1 VLNNKDKQER
11 ERIKALKDND
21 MDAYINLIS
30 TQKNSRLM
38 QILEQTDKYLRQ
50 LGSKVTLQKNEN
62 VLLTKKAKTVN
73 ADALN

>member
-1 VLNNKDKQER
+1 
-11 ERIKALKDND
+11 
-21 MDAYINLIS
+21 
-30 TQKNSRLM
+30 M

-73 ADALN
+73 ADALNQKDE

>member
-1 VLNNKDKQER
+1 
-11 ERIKALKDND
+11 

-73 ADALN
+73 ADALNQKDE